1 MAWHQIKLLME
12 HRSSMSESTHFTNTH
27 KKKRKS
33 YRRSHLRAPPLFMLA
48 CRRKHARW
56 RGTQHRVAW
65 EAPQSPLDSALR
77 CGAQGGAPRSS
88 SMDGGLRGAYSVP
101 RPQRTRRR
109 EEGRRRRRREGRRS
123 KSFCHW
129 PCGFEETRD
138 ERERAS
144 VVGRPVQGP

>member
-1 MAWHQIKLLME
+1 
-12 HRSSMSESTHFTNTH
+12 
-27 KKKRKS
+27 
-33 YRRSHLRAPPLFMLA
+33 MLA

-101 RPQRTRRR
+101 TAETPADAVARGGEEEATTGGPEEQKLLTGPAASRRR
-109 EEGRRRRRREGRRS
+109 EM
-123 KSFCHW
+123 C
-129 PCGFEETRD
+129 
-138 ERERAS
+138 ERESAS